1 MPMSVVLF
9 SDPSRSSVSQ
19 YKQRNIRRNMGRKK
33 KRRREREREEEK
45 KKERGR

>member
-33 KRRREREREEEK
+33 KRRKEREREEEK
-45 KKERGR
+45 RRREG

>member
-33 KRRREREREEEK
+33 KRRKEREEEK

>member
-1 MPMSVVLF
+1 MPVVLF

-33 KRRREREREEEK
+33 KRRKEREEEK